1 MALNIAC
8 AAIADCALSSANP
21 QLCSVH
27 SDTGLT
33 VLEQQAA
40 DQLQEKDSS
49 IGSETLY
56 RLQTDHPRGHDMQN
70 RYDRIQEVHTRPV
83 LPRVA
88 RPPLVAR
95 PVPLVFM
102 DPEDGL
108 LLGLV

>member
-8 AAIADCALSSANP
+8 AAMADCALSSANP
-21 QLCSVH
+21 QLCSVQ
-27 SDTGLT
+27 SKTGLT
-33 VLEQQAA
+33 VLARRTA
-40 DQLQEKDSS
+40 DELQKKDSFT
-49 IGSETLY
+49 GSQILY
-56 RLQTDHPRGHDMQN
+56 RLQIGHPRGHDMQN
-70 RYDRIQEVHTRPV
+70 RYDRIQGVHTRPV

-88 RPPLVAR
+88 RPPLAAR